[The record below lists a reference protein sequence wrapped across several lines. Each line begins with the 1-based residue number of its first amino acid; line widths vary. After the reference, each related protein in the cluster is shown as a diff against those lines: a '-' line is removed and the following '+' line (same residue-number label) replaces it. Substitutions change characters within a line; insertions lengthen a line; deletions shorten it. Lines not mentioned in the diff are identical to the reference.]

1 MKALPRGVPIW
12 PASVIF
18 LTLLGYFLFPGHTY
32 LQSDTQIYVP
42 MLERL
47 NDPALFSRDIVALR
61 PHLAY
66 TIYDE
71 TAVAFKRITRADF
84 EFILTAEQLLFRALA
99 IWGLILIARRFGLNA
114 TQSFFVA
121 AVVSLGA
128 TIVGPAVLTIE
139 YEPVPRAFAIGLI
152 VFALGLIADDHCLAA
167 GAGAAVAFLYHP
179 PTTLPFWGLAGLL
192 VISGRLRWKIVTP
205 LAIACLLLA
214 ILARIQQPGIESSPL
229 LHRLNPFQE
238 TLERLRA
245 SYSFVSTW
253 ILAQQIDFAVQ
264 AVVAALALW
273 RVRKFVDGPLRDFL
287 WGLPLIGLLS
297 IPLSWVLLEHEH
309 WALIPQWQPARAALF
324 VSLMAAL
331 LPAIAAIKAPHFL
344 ERAFWLTAAFLMPMQ
359 HAMVGRQI
367 HYRPLALAAALAI
380 VTTALYAFRK
390 ESLVFAGV
398 IPFFVIPQS
407 KVVENYP
414 KVQTA
419 DLLQLADWARTST
432 PQRALFL
439 FPDSGTSLAP
449 GIFRA
454 RSLRGLYVDWKSGG
468 QVNYFP
474 EFARQW
480 WARWVETGSG
490 TWSPP
495 PRDLPNLSAMGIDY
509 VVLKRA
515 ISGAPALYSN
525 AGYSVYA
532 TSSRDS
538 R

>member
-1 MKALPRGVPIW
+1 MKALLW
-12 PASVIF
+12 SASVVL
-18 LTLLGYFLFPGHTY
+18 LTLLGYLLFPGHTY

-71 TAVAFKRITRADF
+71 TAVALKRITRADF
-84 EFILTAEQLLFRALA
+84 ETVLTAEQLLFRALA
-99 IWGLILIARRFGLNA
+99 IWGLILIARRFGLNS

-128 TIVGPAVLTIE
+128 SIVGPAVLTIE
-139 YEPVPRAFAIGLI
+139 YEPVPRGFAIGLI
-152 VFALGLIADDHCLAA
+152 VFALGLMADEHYFAA
-167 GAGAAVAFLYHP
+167 GATAALAFLYHP
-179 PTTLPFWGLAGLL
+179 PTTLPFWCVAGLL
-192 VISGRLRWKIVTP
+192 VIWGRLRWKILTP

-214 ILARIQQPGIESSPL
+214 ILARIQQPGIESSS
-229 LHRLNPFQE
+229 LHRLNPSQE
-238 TLERLRA
+238 ILQHLRA
-245 SYSFVSTW
+245 SYSFVSAW
-253 ILAQQIDFAVQ
+253 LLAQQIDFAVQ

-287 WGLPLIGLLS
+287 RGLPLIGLLS

-525 AGYSVYA
+525 VGYSVYA